1 MTCGQKRVE
10 IASFGL
16 QLCVETKIG
25 LSKSSTNISHQ
36 KASLMSPV
44 CHVKSREQEIECSV
58 AATMWQ
64 GQFEYIHESLKAR
77 DVIFSWLC
85 LSSWGWLFCRN
96 VAQMLIMTL
105 EGRKKPVEWRQEEPR

>member
-36 KASLMSPV
+36 KASLMSPW

-64 GQFEYIHESLKAR
+64 GQFGYIHESLKSR
-77 DVIFSWLC
+77 EYLNGCVC
-85 LSSWGWLFCRN
+85 LVEDGYF
-96 VAQMLIMTL
+96 VEMLL
-105 EGRKKPVEWRQEEPR
+105 KCSLWH